1 MTVSCIGL
9 GPNFPTSSGLGWIG
23 SVKVGLDRVTQSG
36 PMDNAALTCIMAVKR
51 WQWRYLLLL
60 LLLFHF
66 YKAPDIS
73 VPWRGLKSGGVCE
86 RCAANRGG
94 YSATAALP
102 HQRMMTNDVAKQRQQ
117 QQLQQYA
124 YTQHMNRTDRRT
136 DQGPVAVSRWGRGG
150 GGTGP
155 SKSWLAH
162 SQI

>member
-51 WQWRYLLLL
+51 WQWRWLLL

-73 VPWRGLKSGGVCE
+73 VLWRSEIWRRVRAMCGDLRRLQRDCCV
-86 RCAANRGG
+86 AA
-94 YSATAALP
+94 SA
-102 HQRMMTNDVAKQRQQ
+102 D
-117 QQLQQYA
+117 
-124 YTQHMNRTDRRT
+124 D
-136 DQGPVAVSRWGRGG
+136 DE
-150 GGTGP
+150 
-155 SKSWLAH
+155 
-162 SQI
+162 